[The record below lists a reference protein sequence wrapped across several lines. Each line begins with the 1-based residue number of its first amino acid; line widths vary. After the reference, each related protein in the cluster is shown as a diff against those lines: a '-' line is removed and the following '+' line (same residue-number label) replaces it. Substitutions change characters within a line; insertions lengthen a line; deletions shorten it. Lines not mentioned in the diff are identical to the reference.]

1 MKMRLPGVV
10 QVGGDDLLLAGRPWT
25 VRGRQGGRT
34 SLWVP
39 EEKERNSLVKIFL

>member
-1 MKMRLPGVV
+1 MKMVLPGVV

-39 EEKERNSLVKIFL
+39 VEIERYTKVKIFL